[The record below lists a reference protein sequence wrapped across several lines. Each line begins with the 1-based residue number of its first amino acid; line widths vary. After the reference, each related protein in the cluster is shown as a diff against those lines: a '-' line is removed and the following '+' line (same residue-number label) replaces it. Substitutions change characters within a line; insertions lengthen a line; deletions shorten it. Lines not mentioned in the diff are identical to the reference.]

1 MNAVAVVI
9 RAAMAA
15 AIAAPVG
22 IALTSVSAGIA
33 EAQFH
38 SDFGAF
44 GGQQYLSQRQSG
56 GGRSR
61 GGGKSSGGR
70 LHLDNCYSGVSDF
83 CRPRRV
89 IVIPH
94 EPYYPP
100 EYGPEVYYEPE
111 YDPADLPSNRNKPK
125 KPVKQAKPKK
135 EPVKQAKPKPKKPQT
150 DTAGGASQAARRDS
164 VPNEVL
170 VEVSMSVPESEVDA
184 LAAAQRIEKL
194 GSTEISL
201 LNTRIY
207 RWRITDGRPAD
218 QVVAAI
224 SADSRVS
231 GAHLNRVFSL
241 QQNLANAGPPQYA
254 AGKMKLSEV
263 HNLTQ
268 GENVLI
274 ALIDS
279 GADASHPELKGAIA
293 ESFDAVGGENKP
305 HAHGTGMAG
314 AIVGQANLK
323 GVAPKARLLDVR
335 AFSPTGK
342 TDDGTTFDVVK
353 GMDWAARKGAKVFNL
368 SFAGPKDELMSR
380 VIQAA
385 IKKGIVVIAAAGN
398 AGPKSPPLFPGAE
411 PGVIAVTSTNAEDG
425 ATPFA
430 NRGDYLTVAAPG
442 ADILLA
448 APKRAYTVSSGTS
461 ISAAYVSGMAALIL
475 SLHPQADPKEI
486 AAVLTGTAKDLGAK
500 GRDKDFGAGLANPVA
515 ALEMLE
521 PIPQTVASPGGA
533 SPAQLAPLI
542 ADQPVR

>member
-1 MNAVAVVI
+1 MSAVAIVL
-9 RAAMAA
+9 RAALAA

-22 IALTSVSAGIA
+22 IVLSAVSGSDAK
-33 EAQFH
+33 AQFRP
-38 SDFGAF
+38 DFKAF
-44 GGQQYLSQRQSG
+44 GGHEYKSQSARGSG
-56 GGRSR
+56 GR
-61 GGGKSSGGR
+61 GGGKSGSSGGR

-83 CRPRRV
+83 CRPRRDV
-89 IVIPH
+89 VVPH
-94 EPYYPP
+94 EPYYPRD
-100 EYGPEVYYEPE
+100 YGPEVYYEPE
-111 YDPADLPSNRNKPK
+111 YDPADLPSRNGGKPPK
-125 KPVKQAKPKK
+125 KPPVKQAN
-135 EPVKQAKPKPKKPQT
+135 PKPKKPQNQKAA
-150 DTAGGASQAARRDS
+150 AGAARQTARNDI
-164 VPNEVL
+164 VPNEVI
-170 VEVSMSVPESEVDA
+170 VEVPLSVPESEVDA

-207 RWRITDGRPAD
+207 RWRITDGRPAA

-231 GAHLNRVFSL
+231 GAHLNRVFTL
-241 QQNLANAGPPQYA
+241 QQNLAAAGPPQYA
-254 AGKMKLSEV
+254 ADKMKLAEV
-263 HNLTQ
+263 HNLAQ

-279 GADASHPELKGAIA
+279 GADGSHPELKGAIA

-314 AIVGQANLK
+314 AMVGQDLLK
-323 GVAPKARLLDVR
+323 GVAPKARVLDVR

-342 TDDGTTFDVVK
+342 TEDGTTFDVVR
-353 GMDWAARKGAKVFNL
+353 GMDWAAGKGAKVFNL

-385 IKKGIVVIAAAGN
+385 IKKGIVVVAAAGN

-411 PGVIAVTSTNAEDG
+411 PGVIAVTSTNAQDG

-430 NRGDYLTVAAPG
+430 NRGEYLAVAAPG

-448 APKRAYTVSSGTS
+448 APKKAYAVSSGTS

-475 SLHPQADPKEI
+475 SQHPNADSKEI
-486 AAVLTGTAKDLGAK
+486 AAVLTGTAKDLGPK
-500 GRDKDFGAGLANPVA
+500 GRDREFGAGLANPLA
-515 ALEMLE
+515 ALETME
-521 PIPQTVASPGGA
+521 PIAQTIALPGGA
-533 SPAQLAPLI
+533 SPAQLAPAI